1 VATFLS
7 PPFPVLQKL
16 EPSWS
21 RFMTEELQLLRDIV
35 SRLDAAGIAYILTGS
50 VALNCYAQPRMT
62 RDIDL
67 VVAFYLKDAERI
79 HEILGQ
85 DYTATHHNL

>member
-1 VATFLS
+1 
-7 PPFPVLQKL
+7 
-16 EPSWS
+16 
-21 RFMTEELQLLRDIV
+21 MTEELQLLRDRV
-35 SRLDAAGIAYILTGS
+35 SRLDGAGIAYMLTGS

-79 HEILGQ
+79 HEILGE
-85 DYTATHHNL
+85 DYYVSEDAAREAVPHQSCFNAIH